1 VRFDEAHSRDRQ
13 NSNKEDESSFLIS
26 AQEII
31 WLKLGSENGVDQ
43 LLAMRVFAR
52 VVETGGFSKAA
63 ESLNMP
69 KPSVTKLVQGLEA
82 HLQVRLLNRTTRR
95 VALTSDGAAYYERSA
110 RLLAELDEIEA
121 SIGHARVNPRGRVRV
136 DVSST
141 LADMILLPSL
151 PGFLAQYPEMQV
163 ELSISDRISDLV
175 GDNVDCAI
183 RGGELNDSTLVARR
197 IAELHWVTCAS
208 PAYLQRHGE
217 PATPDDL
224 SRGHFG
230 VGYLLAHN
238 GRLAPLELARGDE
251 RIELRLP
258 YRVLVNDAQ
267 AAVVAACAGLG
278 IVQTPRFTAQP
289 HIDAGTLRPIL
300 ERWTG
305 SALPFHVVY
314 PQNRHL
320 SARLRVFVEWIAE
333 LFAQHPYTQAR

>member
-1 VRFDEAHSRDRQ
+1 
-13 NSNKEDESSFLIS
+13 
-26 AQEII
+26 
-31 WLKLGSENGVDQ
+31 VDQ

-121 SIGHARVNPRGRVRV
+121 SVGNARVNPRGRLRV
-136 DVSST
+136 DLSST
-141 LADMILLPSL
+141 LADMIVLPSL
-151 PGFLAQYPEMQV
+151 PGFLARYPDLQV
-163 ELSISDRISDLV
+163 ELSIGDRLSDLV
-175 GDNVDCAI
+175 GDSADCAI
-183 RGGELNDSTLVARR
+183 RGGELDDSTLVARR
-197 IAELHWVTCAS
+197 IAELHWVSCAAPS
-208 PAYLQRHGE
+208 YLQRRGTPLT
-217 PATPDDL
+217 PADL

-230 VGYLLAHN
+230 VGYLFAHS
-238 GRLAPLELARGDE
+238 GRVAPLQLQRGDE
-251 RIELRLP
+251 RVEQRLP

-278 IVQTPRFTAQP
+278 IVQTLRFMAQP

-300 ERWTG
+300 ESWSG
-305 SALPFHVVY
+305 APMPFHVVY

-320 SARLRVFVEWIAE
+320 SARLRVFVDWIAE
-333 LFAQHPYTQAR
+333 LFAQHPYTRLR